1 MPLKMHRIRRSGSS
15 SSSRA
20 SGMNASGAVIP
31 ASPGR
36 NGEGEEEKEGCGI
49 PLTMM
54 INARRA
60 SLPRRA
66 SLETGYN
73 AASPLLC

>member
-1 MPLKMHRIRRSGSS
+1 MLSKCIEYGERSG
-15 SSSRA
+15 RA
-20 SGMNASGAVIP
+20 SGMNASGARLFRHP
-31 ASPGR
+31 PCT
-36 NGEGEEEKEGCGI
+36 GEEEEEKEGCGI
-49 PLTMM
+49 PLTM